1 MNKLSLISVALSFPL
16 FAFAAQA
23 DTKAVLSENEPTQ
36 LVEGTNFNWYA
47 VATNDTKGIN
57 KIREFHDMG
66 PSGVQQIDYVVNCS
80 NNTMA
85 MADFA
90 VLTPQG
96 RMPANISSATVD
108 MLSFYKPVIHHDLKI
123 ANSVCGKQLAMLKTN
138 AMP

>member
-1 MNKLSLISVALSFPL
+1 MIKKIALLTGLILTNT
-16 FAFAAQA
+16 AFANDAAALHNHLTIAAIDQQ
-23 DTKAVLSENEPTQ
+23 KGL
-36 LVEGTNFNWYA
+36 FNA
-47 VATNDTKGIN
+47 
-57 KIREFHDMG
+57 RELHDMG
-66 PSGVQQIDYVVNCS
+66 SSGVQQIDYVVNCS